1 MRFNRQMI
9 SVVALVTIGLVG
21 SLFFTDP
28 SVVEGAPLAQG
39 TPPPR
44 QPINPTPSSPSETT
58 TQPNVAL
65 ESEITLAMVVDK
77 DLAQP
82 GDTLQYRVQVTNAG
96 GKEATNVWLTCDLPE
111 EVEVQESSTTQGTV
125 HAYGQRVSFELGRFS
140 PAHESQMVTLNARIR
155 DEVEAGTELVGH
167 ANLTSDQAGGGE
179 QSVTTLVEGERPVT
193 IQEILSLPTTGG
205 GTIPFWMALGFLI
218 MILVVGLYTA
228 RERMLSQER

>member
-1 MRFNRQMI
+1 MRFNRRML

-28 SVVEGAPLAQG
+28 SVVEGAPLAQQ

-44 QPINPTPSSPSETT
+44 QPINPTPTSSSVTT
-58 TQPNVAL
+58 AQPNVAL
-65 ESEITLAMVVDK
+65 GSEITLAMIVNK

-82 GDTLQYRVQVTNAG
+82 GDTLEYRVQVTNAG

-125 HAYGQRVSFELGRFS
+125 HAYGQRISFELGRFA
-140 PAHESQMVTLNARIR
+140 PAHESQMITIIARIR

-179 QSVTTLVEGERPVT
+179 HSVTTLIEGERPIT

-205 GTIPFWMALGFLI
+205 GKIPFWMAIGFLI
-218 MILVVGLYTA
+218 MIVIVGLYSA

>member
-1 MRFNRQMI
+1 MI
-9 SVVALVTIGLVG
+9 SVVALVMIGLVA

-28 SVVEGAPLAQG
+28 SVVKGAPLAQG

-44 QPINPTPSSPSETT
+44 QPINPTPTSSSAATTT

-77 DLAQP
+77 DMAQP
-82 GDTLQYRVQVTNAG
+82 GDTLHYRVQVTNVG
-96 GKEATNVWLTCDLPE
+96 GKEATNIWLTCDLPE

-125 HAYGQRVSFELGRFS
+125 HAYGQRISFELGRFA
-140 PAHESQMVTLNARIR
+140 PAHESQIVTIVARIR
-155 DEVEAGTELVGH
+155 EEVKAGTELVGH

-179 QSVTTLVEGERPVT
+179 HSVTTVIEGERPIT

-205 GTIPFWMALGFLI
+205 GTIPFWMALGFLV
-218 MILVVGLYTA
+218 MIVVVGLYTA